1 MHESDLLSK
10 NCGETKLLSSRNR
23 FLIGTS
29 CILFAF
35 VLSNLDIHL
44 NSGFAIGPSSTQ
56 KINGSLENALT
67 DFNFAAAGDFGCS
80 DKAKNTVSSI
90 MTMKPEIIILTGDLS
105 YQKNATCWYNTVAPL
120 DTDGKLKV
128 AFGEHDIDE
137 ILTKYID

>member
-1 MHESDLLSK
+1 
-10 NCGETKLLSSRNR
+10 
-23 FLIGTS
+23 
-29 CILFAF
+29 
-35 VLSNLDIHL
+35 
-44 NSGFAIGPSSTQ
+44 
-56 KINGSLENALT
+56 
-67 DFNFAAAGDFGCS
+67 
-80 DKAKNTVSSI
+80 